1 VLAAIFFIACVE
13 FDVTISGSFVLEESQ
28 TEIAAERHL
37 VAVRLSIKSNTHTKK
52 NNKLIFIFRFYLD

>member
-1 VLAAIFFIACVE
+1 MLAAIFFIAGVE

-37 VAVRLSIKSNTHTKK
+37 VAVRLSITKK
-52 NNKLIFIFRFYLD
+52 KITN

>member
-37 VAVRLSIKSNTHTKK
+37 VAVRLSITKK
-52 NNKLIFIFRFYLD
+52 KITN